1 MGGRTFNCKVAD
13 LKAPGQGLIRE
24 KSTSQAQFRTM
35 AAAAHDP
42 KFARKVGIKQS
53 VAREFNQADKGQSYK
68 SLPKKS

>member
-1 MGGRTFNCKVAD
+1 MGGRIFNCMVTD
-13 LKAPGQGLIRE
+13 LKALGALRE

-42 KFARKVGIKQS
+42 EFARKVGIKQS
-53 VAREFNQADKGQSYK
+53 VAREFNKADKGQSYK